1 MKTYKHLNQEERD
14 LIAVHLAKGGSLKA
28 MMAELYGKET
38 GCSKGRGGSMHLFDA
53 KLGFL
58 GGHGIVGGHVPLAVG
73 TAFASQYRKD
83 GRVTL
88 CFFGEGAISIGGFHE
103 GASLAALWN
112 LPLVLLCE
120 NNQYAMG
127 TSVERSVSVKDL
139 TVKALSYGM
148 PRDRFI
154 ADDVLTV
161 YDHVK
166 EAVDRARSGAG
177 PTLLEAITYRF
188 RGHSMADPAKY
199 RTREEV
205 EEWRKRDCVRVG
217 RTNLVDSF
225 GVPDSEIDRIEANVE
240 IEVADA
246 VEFADK
252 SAEPDPADLGKYVYS
267 EGEP

>member
-1 MKTYKHLNQEERD
+1 MSVERVQSPAPAPERRELLLRSYRQMFLIRRFEEAAAKVYTQGKIGGFLHLSIGQE
-14 LIAVHLAKGGSLKA
+14 AVCVGAVAAMTEPDYALCSYREHGHALARGISA
-28 MMAELYGKET
+28 RAAMAELYGKET

-139 TVKALSYGM
+139 TVKALSY
-148 PRDRFI
+148 
-154 ADDVLTV
+154 
-161 YDHVK
+161 
-166 EAVDRARSGAG
+166 
-177 PTLLEAITYRF
+177 
-188 RGHSMADPAKY
+188 
-199 RTREEV
+199 
-205 EEWRKRDCVRVG
+205 
-217 RTNLVDSF
+217 
-225 GVPDSEIDRIEANVE
+225 
-240 IEVADA
+240 
-246 VEFADK
+246 
-252 SAEPDPADLGKYVYS
+252 
-267 EGEP
+267 